1 MRFDKRSKLGSVTG
15 FAVFAAILLSSLV
28 LTALQPT
35 QAQTNGTMPRIA
47 LVTDALFSDGGW
59 GAAAFNAA
67 KQLETNYGYEVAYA
81 ENIAIP
87 EIETTL
93 RQYSQD
99 GYNLIIAHGFE
110 WGDPA
115 VRVGA
120 EFPDTKYVVFTG
132 LVNSSNVASIFPM
145 QQEGSFLLGALG
157 AMMTQTG
164 AIGYVGGDRY
174 PNIINIFQGFQ
185 QGAKHINPDMRLV
198 GTYIGD
204 FDNPAGGKEAG
215 LAQINSGADFLFHVA
230 DTSGHGVIEAAKER
244 GLFAFGAVSDQ
255 NALAPDTVLTSF
267 VLDIDKAFDQIVRT
281 VVENRFEGK
290 IYKPGL
296 EVSKG
301 APGEGIVYLAP
312 FHNLEGR
319 VPEDVKQRLNQLTQ
333 DIINKAIVVPEKY
346 EVTTDF
352 SQKSSTATTI
362 AKTEP
367 KILKIALV
375 TDGLFSDGGWS
386 AAAYNAAKQL
396 ETNYGHNLT
405 YVDNIAI
412 SDIENTLRQYSEDG
426 YDLII
431 AHGFQWGDP
440 AVRVGIEY
448 PNTKYVVFTGLVASN
463 NVASIFPMQ
472 QEATFL
478 LGALAVMM
486 SRTGTIGYV
495 GGDKLDNF
503 LTSVENKI
511 VWKYQG
517 DAKYRRVVPSPKP
530 VAILE
535 YPIIRSLANSGYI
548 VIACGGGGIPVIT
561 GGDDDEKVVGIDA
574 VIDKDLAG
582 ELLAR
587 QIGAQKFIIL
597 TDVKGLYID
606 YRKPTQRLVSEVFA
620 NKNDDNFTNILRL
633 EEGSMG
639 PKVHA
644 CLQFVKNGGKEAV
657 IASLDNVVDAI
668 SGRTGTHFYP

>member
-1 MRFDKRSKLGSVTG
+1 MSTGETLVIALGGNALLKRGDKGTFEEQFANVVLASKEIVGLIEKDYRV
-15 FAVFAAILLSSLV
+15 V
-28 LTALQPT
+28 LTHGNGPQVGATLIRHDLAKNVVPPFPLHACNAETQGFIGYMIQQALQNELNRRNMAKSVVSVVTRILVDRNDPSFQNPT
-35 QAQTNGTMPRIA
+35 KPIGPY
-47 LVTDALFSDGGW
+47 FE
-59 GAAAFNAA
+59 
-67 KQLETNYGYEVAYA
+67 K
-81 ENIAIP
+81 
-87 EIETTL
+87 
-93 RQYSQD
+93 SQ
-99 GYNLIIAHGFE
+99 
-110 WGDPA
+110 
-115 VRVGA
+115 
-120 EFPDTKYVVFTG
+120 
-132 LVNSSNVASIFPM
+132 
-145 QQEGSFLLGALG
+145 
-157 AMMTQTG
+157 
-164 AIGYVGGDRY
+164 Y
-174 PNIINIFQGFQ
+174 PNLLNIFEGYK
-185 QGAKHINPDMRLV
+185 QGAKHINPDIKVIETYLGDWDSPEKGRQAALV
-198 GTYIGD
+198 
-204 FDNPAGGKEAG
+204 
-215 LAQINSGADFLFHVA
+215 QIFSGADFILHVA
-230 DTSGHGVIEAAKER
+230 DTSGKGVIQAAKENEIY
-244 GLFAFGAVSDQ
+244 AFGAVSDQ
-255 NALAPDTVLTSF
+255 HHIAPEAVLTSF

-296 EVSKG
+296 EASKG

-352 SQKSSTATTI
+352 PQKSPTAATI

-375 TDGLFSDGGWS
+375 TDGLFSDGGWG

-478 LGALAVMM
+478 LGALAAMM

-503 LTSVENKI
+503 LTSVQNKI

-535 YPIIRSLANSGYI
+535 YPVIRSLANSGYI
-548 VIACGGGGIPVIT
+548 VIACGGGGIPVIA

-668 SGRTGTHFYP
+668 SGRAGTHFYP